1 MPYPAILLSLVLLAA
16 QTHAA
21 CYDPSPAFVPP
32 KSRTYRDSLILK
44 DAFKSITA
52 SLDKLI
58 AQPAYDTH
66 SFSIEITTSTDAL
79 WELHH
84 TARDKDPARPGA
96 EEVGGGSVYRVASIT
111 KAFTALAII
120 QQHVA
125 GNLSIDDTIDQYLNL
140 RGDIQWSDITL
151 RTVASQLSGI
161 LRDCKIWRCG
171 DAGSSVVLID
181 MWQLLCRIC
190 ST

>member
-1 MPYPAILLSLVLLAA
+1 MKPYAIAPRMSLPAITFSLILLAA
-16 QTHAA
+16 QTYAA

-32 KSRTYRDSLILK
+32 KYSVFHDSPALN
-44 DAFKSITA
+44 DAFEGISA
-52 SLDKLI
+52 SLGKLI
-58 AQPAYDTH
+58 AQSAFDTS
-66 SFSIEITTSTDAL
+66 SFSIEVTTSTDSL

-84 TARDKDPARPGA
+84 TARDKDPVRPGA
-96 EEVGGGSVYRVASIT
+96 EEVGGESVYRIASIT

-125 GNLSIDDTIDQYLNL
+125 GNLSIDDTIDQYLDL

-161 LRDCKIWRCG
+161 PRDCK
-171 DAGSSVVLID
+171 
-181 MWQLLCRIC
+181 
-190 ST
+190 T

>member
-1 MPYPAILLSLVLLAA
+1 MLLA
-16 QTHAA
+16 TKTYAA

-32 KSRTYRDSLILK
+32 KSSTYRDSPILN

-58 AQPAYDTH
+58 AQPAFDTS
-66 SFSIEITTSTDAL
+66 SFSIEVTTSTHSL

-84 TARDKDPARPGA
+84 TARDKDPVRPGA
-96 EEVGGGSVYRVASIT
+96 EKVTGESVYRIASVT
-111 KAFTALAII
+111 KAFTVLAII

-125 GNLSIDDTIDQYLNL
+125 GNLSIDDTIDQYLEL

-161 LRDCKIWRCG
+161 PRDCKTWQS
-171 DAGSSVVLID
+171 GSS
-181 MWQLLCRIC
+181 
-190 ST
+190 STVC

>member
-1 MPYPAILLSLVLLAA
+1 MNPYAIASRMPSSATTFSLILLAA
-16 QTHAA
+16 QTYAA

-32 KSRTYRDSLILK
+32 KSNTYRDSPTLN
-44 DAFKSITA
+44 DAFEDISA
-52 SLDKLI
+52 SLGKLI
-58 AQPAYDTH
+58 AQSAFDTS
-66 SFSIEITTSTDAL
+66 SFSIEVTTSTDSL

-84 TARDKDPARPGA
+84 TAREKDPVRPGA
-96 EEVGGGSVYRVASIT
+96 EKVGGESVYRIASIT

-125 GNLSIDDTIDQYLNL
+125 GNLSIDDTIDQYLDL

-161 LRDCKIWRCG
+161 PRDCK
-171 DAGSSVVLID
+171 
-181 MWQLLCRIC
+181 
-190 ST
+190 T